1 MVMRLKMSNT
11 KALKP
16 LWLVL
21 GMSLAMTTPYAANFY
36 TIIGPDGHPMI
47 VQKPVEVPKKIAQ
60 KELPKKEQSKKQ
72 TIKSSENQS
81 EKVESSTI
89 GKSQKI
95 ESTKQ
100 QITKQEIKPQ
110 PEFRT
115 KANQEAK
122 VYVEAPAPKLNKS
135 EPLSVQKSQHQA
147 VQHQKVQQQKQI
159 VVEPKMI
166 QNESNQKSKADTA
179 VVVKTQQKSVIESS
193 SAPVIR
199 PSKTTEQTVTIA
211 EPSAQNSESSQ
222 AQEPQKETENSPFT
236 VIDGQKYVN
245 NEYLE
250 DQEFNLEGKKRF
262 YMTPE
267 VGAVHGRYET
277 IERQKGLSASL
288 LDRIRGNSKPVEKK
302 AIVLAPTYYRLP
314 QNEVVQNL
322 EKSCFTGKKILKA
335 KKLSTKNQ
343 EVGIWPVAPI
353 KENFAYEV
361 VELDPQVQNV
371 LLTSYASSSKIPS
384 YYWPLVVF
392 LDQQGCVLEGVSG
405 FKNEDMQDNNL
416 QFSAMEGV
424 LRKPEKAVYLFLT
437 PLSSAIDVENKQLT
451 NHGQI
456 KLSVIQ

>member
-1 MVMRLKMSNT
+1 MRLKMSNT
-11 KALKP
+11 QALKP
-16 LWLVL
+16 LWLAL
-21 GMSLAMTTPYAANFY
+21 GVSLAITTPYAANFY

-47 VQKPVEVPKKIAQ
+47 VQKPIEKPKEISQ
-60 KELPKKEQSKKQ
+60 KELPKKEQPQTETPKHSESKS
-72 TIKSSENQS
+72 IKTDHLTF
-81 EKVESSTI
+81 EKT
-89 GKSQKI
+89 QKI
-95 ESTKQ
+95 ESTDQ
-100 QITKQEIKPQ
+100 QIKSAPILKNNP
-110 PEFRT
+110 
-115 KANQEAK
+115 NQDAK
-122 VYVEAPAPKLNKS
+122 VYVEAPTSKLNES
-135 EPLSVQKSQHQA
+135 EPVSAQKSQYQP

-159 VVEPKMI
+159 VAEQKIIQKASKQEP
-166 QNESNQKSKADTA
+166 KADTA
-179 VVVKTQQKSVIESS
+179 VMLKTQQKSTIESS

-199 PSKTTEQTVTIA
+199 PSKSAEQTVTIA
-211 EPSAQNSESSQ
+211 ESSAQSSESSQ
-222 AQEPQKETENSPFT
+222 AQEPQKDTENSPFT

-288 LDRIRGNSKPVEKK
+288 LDRIRGDSKPVEKK
-302 AIVLAPTYYRLP
+302 AIVLASTYYRLP

-322 EKSCFTGKKILKA
+322 EKSCFTGKKVLKA

-361 VELDPQVQNV
+361 VELDSQVQNV
-371 LLTSYASSSKIPS
+371 LLTSYASSSKVPS

-424 LRKPEKAVYLFLT
+424 LRKPEKAVYMFLT

>member
-1 MVMRLKMSNT
+1 MRLKMSNT

-16 LWLVL
+16 LWLAL
-21 GMSLAMTTPYAANFY
+21 GMSLAITTPYAANFY

-47 VQKPVEVPKKIAQ
+47 VQKPIDTKEV
-60 KELPKKEQSKKQ
+60 SKKQ
-72 TIKSSENQS
+72 TA
-81 EKVESSTI
+81 
-89 GKSQKI
+89 KI
-95 ESTKQ
+95 
-100 QITKQEIKPQ
+100 
-110 PEFRT
+110 
-115 KANQEAK
+115 
-122 VYVEAPAPKLNKS
+122 
-135 EPLSVQKSQHQA
+135 
-147 VQHQKVQQQKQI
+147 
-159 VVEPKMI
+159 
-166 QNESNQKSKADTA
+166 
-179 VVVKTQQKSVIESS
+179 
-193 SAPVIR
+193 
-199 PSKTTEQTVTIA
+199 
-211 EPSAQNSESSQ
+211 
-222 AQEPQKETENSPFT
+222 QEPQKQIPKSLDTQVKNTELAPVIQNKQVIDQQSKAQPVLKNKPIETQTNSQDSVPQPHKSESKQKIEQRKEQQKTNVTDQIIIQQEDKQTQKSSAVLVEKTQPTPVVQSLPSKQPVKNIEQTAVIAESSTQNLASSQTQVQQKQSENNHFT
-236 VIDGQKYVN
+236 VIDGEKYVN

-288 LDRIRGNSKPVEKK
+288 LDRIRGNSKVVENK

-322 EKSCFTGKKILKA
+322 EKSCFTGKKVQKA
-335 KKLSTKNQ
+335 KKLSIKNQ
-343 EVGIWPVAPI
+343 ELGIWPVAPI
-353 KENFAYEV
+353 KESFAYEV
-361 VELDPQVQNV
+361 VELDSQVQNV

-405 FKNEDMQDNNL
+405 FKNEEMQDNNI

-424 LRKPEKAVYLFLT
+424 LRKPEKAVYMFLT

>member
-16 LWLVL
+16 LWLAL
-21 GMSLAMTTPYAANFY
+21 GMSLAITTPYAANFY

-47 VQKPVEVPKKIAQ
+47 VQKPIDTKEV
-60 KELPKKEQSKKQ
+60 SKKQ
-72 TIKSSENQS
+72 TA
-81 EKVESSTI
+81 
-89 GKSQKI
+89 KI
-95 ESTKQ
+95 
-100 QITKQEIKPQ
+100 
-110 PEFRT
+110 
-115 KANQEAK
+115 
-122 VYVEAPAPKLNKS
+122 
-135 EPLSVQKSQHQA
+135 
-147 VQHQKVQQQKQI
+147 
-159 VVEPKMI
+159 
-166 QNESNQKSKADTA
+166 
-179 VVVKTQQKSVIESS
+179 
-193 SAPVIR
+193 
-199 PSKTTEQTVTIA
+199 
-211 EPSAQNSESSQ
+211 
-222 AQEPQKETENSPFT
+222 QEPQKQIPKSSDTQVKNTELAPVIQNKQVIDQQSKAQPVLKNKPIETQTNSQVSVPQQHKSESKQKIEQHKEQQKTNIVDQIITQQEDKQTQKSSVVLVEKTQPTPVVQSLPSKQPVKNIEQIAVIAESSTQNLASSQTQVQQKQSENNHFT
-236 VIDGQKYVN
+236 VIDGEKYVN

-288 LDRIRGNSKPVEKK
+288 LDRIRGNSKVVENK

-314 QNEVVQNL
+314 QNEVIQNL
-322 EKSCFTGKKILKA
+322 EKSCFTGKKVQKA
-335 KKLSTKNQ
+335 KKLSIKNQ
-343 EVGIWPVAPI
+343 ELGIWPVAPI
-353 KENFAYEV
+353 KESFAYEV
-361 VELDPQVQNV
+361 VELDSQVQNV

-405 FKNEDMQDNNL
+405 FKNEEMQANNI

-424 LRKPEKAVYLFLT
+424 LRKPEKAVYMFLT
-437 PLSSAIDVENKQLT
+437 PLASAIDVENKQLT

>member
-1 MVMRLKMSNT
+1 MSNT
-11 KALKP
+11 QALKP
-16 LWLVL
+16 LWLAL
-21 GMSLAMTTPYAANFY
+21 GMSLAITTPYAANFY

-47 VQKPVEVPKKIAQ
+47 VQKPVDVPKEISKKQPSKNEEAQ
-60 KELPKKEQSKKQ
+60 KEISKNAK
-72 TIKSSENQS
+72 TNPTNIEDITS
-81 EKVESSTI
+81 EKV
-89 GKSQKI
+89 QK
-95 ESTKQ
+95 KQ
-100 QITKQEIKPQ
+100 SIDASAQSKPIIKTTPNK
-110 PEFRT
+110 E
-115 KANQEAK
+115 NQTQVYAEPVVIQQSK
-122 VYVEAPAPKLNKS
+122 V
-135 EPLSVQKSQHQA
+135 EPVQKYQHQA
-147 VQHQKVQQQKQI
+147 GQQQKPI
-159 VVEPKMI
+159 VVEQKTI
-166 QNESNQKSKADTA
+166 QNNSNQNAKVDTSL
-179 VVVKTQQKSVIESS
+179 VSKTQQKPAIKSP
-193 SAPVIR
+193 SAPVTIQ
-199 PSKTTEQTVTIA
+199 SKSPEQKIVPTEPPEQ
-211 EPSAQNSESSQ
+211 SSKQSQ
-222 AQEPQKETENSPFT
+222 AQALEKDTENSPFT

-250 DQEFNLEGKKRF
+250 DQEFNLDGKKRF

-288 LDRIRGNSKPVEKK
+288 LNRIRGDSQPIEKQ

-322 EKSCFTGKKILKA
+322 EKSCFTGKKVLKA

-353 KENFAYEV
+353 KENFAYEI
-361 VELDPQVQNV
+361 VEIDPQVQNI
-371 LLTSYASSSKIPS
+371 LLTSYASSSKVPS

-392 LDQQGCVLEGVSG
+392 LDQQGCVMEGVSG

-424 LRKPEKAVYLFLT
+424 LRKPEKAVYMFLT

>member
-11 KALKP
+11 KVLKP
-16 LWLVL
+16 LWLAL
-21 GMSLAMTTPYAANFY
+21 GMSLAITTPYAANFY

-47 VQKPVEVPKKIAQ
+47 VQKPVDAPKEI
-60 KELPKKEQSKKQ
+60 SKKQ
-72 TIKSSENQS
+72 TS
-81 EKVESSTI
+81 
-89 GKSQKI
+89 KI
-95 ESTKQ
+95 EEPKKETSRSSDTQVKSIEAVPATQNKQVIDQQGKAQPVLKTKPTETQTNTKVSVPQ
-100 QITKQEIKPQ
+100 QH
-110 PEFRT
+110 
-115 KANQEAK
+115 
-122 VYVEAPAPKLNKS
+122 KS
-135 EPLSVQKSQHQA
+135 EPK
-147 VQHQKVQQQKQI
+147 
-159 VVEPKMI
+159 
-166 QNESNQKSKADTA
+166 
-179 VVVKTQQKSVIESS
+179 
-193 SAPVIR
+193 
-199 PSKTTEQTVTIA
+199 
-211 EPSAQNSESSQ
+211 QNSEQQKEQRQKTNVVDQIITQQEDKQTQKSSVALVEKTQPTPVVKSLPSKQPAKNAEQ
-222 AQEPQKETENSPFT
+222 AAVITKSPTQNLDLSQTQEPLKQNENHNFT
-236 VIDGQKYVN
+236 VIDGEKYVN

-288 LDRIRGNSKPVEKK
+288 LDRIRGNSKVVEKK

-322 EKSCFTGKKILKA
+322 EKTCFTGKKIQKA
-335 KKLSTKNQ
+335 KKLSIKNQ
-343 EVGIWPVAPI
+343 EIGVWPVAPI

-361 VELDPQVQNV
+361 VELDSQVQNV
-371 LLTSYASSSKIPS
+371 LLTSYASSSKVPS

-405 FKNEDMQDNNL
+405 FKNEEMQDNNT
-416 QFSAMEGV
+416 QFSAMEGL
-424 LRKPEKAVYLFLT
+424 LRKPEKAVYMFLT

>member
-1 MVMRLKMSNT
+1 MRLKMSNT
-11 KALKP
+11 QALKP
-16 LWLVL
+16 LWLAL
-21 GMSLAMTTPYAANFY
+21 GMSLAITTPYAANFY

-47 VQKPVEVPKKIAQ
+47 VQKPVDVPKEI
-60 KELPKKEQSKKQ
+60 SKKQ
-72 TIKSSENQS
+72 PSKSEESKKEIPKNAEINPTNIENVASEKAQKKQSIDPSIKSQPIIKTKPNEENQTRVYA
-81 EKVESSTI
+81 EPVVI
-89 GKSQKI
+89 QK
-95 ESTKQ
+95 
-100 QITKQEIKPQ
+100 
-110 PEFRT
+110 
-115 KANQEAK
+115 
-122 VYVEAPAPKLNKS
+122 NKS
-135 EPLSVQKSQHQA
+135 EPVQKHQHQ
-147 VQHQKVQQQKQI
+147 VVQQQKPI
-159 VVEPKMI
+159 VAEQKAI
-166 QNESNQKSKADTA
+166 QNNSNQNAKVDNSLAS
-179 VVVKTQQKSVIESS
+179 KTQQKLVIKSP
-193 SAPVIR
+193 SAPVTMQ
-199 PSKTTEQTVTIA
+199 SKSSEQKIVGTEAPMQISNT
-211 EPSAQNSESSQ
+211 AQIQ
-222 AQEPQKETENSPFT
+222 AAQEDTDNNNFT
-236 VIDGQKYVN
+236 VIDGEKYVN

-250 DQEFNLEGKKRF
+250 DREFNLEGKKRF

-288 LDRIRGNSKPVEKK
+288 LDRIRGDSKPIEKQ
-302 AIVLAPTYYRLP
+302 AIVLASTYYRLP

-322 EKSCFTGKKILKA
+322 EKSCFTGKKVLKA

-353 KENFAYEV
+353 KESFAYEI
-361 VELDPQVQNV
+361 VELDSQVQNV
-371 LLTSYASSSKIPS
+371 LLTSYASSSKVPS

-424 LRKPEKAVYLFLT
+424 LRKPEKAVYMFLT

>member
-1 MVMRLKMSNT
+1 MRLKMSNT
-11 KALKP
+11 QALKP
-16 LWLVL
+16 LWLAL
-21 GMSLAMTTPYAANFY
+21 GMSLAITTPHAANFY

-47 VQKPVEVPKKIAQ
+47 VQKPVDVPKEISKKQ
-60 KELPKKEQSKKQ
+60 PSKREEPKKEIPKNAEINPTNIENVASEKAQKKQ
-72 TIKSSENQS
+72 SIDPSIKSQPIIKTKPNEENQTRVYA
-81 EKVESSTI
+81 EPVVI
-89 GKSQKI
+89 QK
-95 ESTKQ
+95 
-100 QITKQEIKPQ
+100 
-110 PEFRT
+110 
-115 KANQEAK
+115 
-122 VYVEAPAPKLNKS
+122 NKS
-135 EPLSVQKSQHQA
+135 EPVQKNQHQA
-147 VQHQKVQQQKQI
+147 VQQQKPI
-159 VVEPKMI
+159 VAEQKII
-166 QNESNQKSKADTA
+166 QNNSNQNAKVDNSLAS
-179 VVVKTQQKSVIESS
+179 KTQQKPVIKSP
-193 SAPVIR
+193 SAPVTMQ
-199 PSKTTEQTVTIA
+199 SKSSEQKIVGTEAPMQISNT
-211 EPSAQNSESSQ
+211 AQIQ
-222 AQEPQKETENSPFT
+222 AVQEDTDNNNFT
-236 VIDGQKYVN
+236 VIDGEKYVN

-250 DQEFNLEGKKRF
+250 DREFNLEGKKRF

-288 LDRIRGNSKPVEKK
+288 LDRIRGDSKPIEKQ
-302 AIVLAPTYYRLP
+302 AIVLASTYYRLP

-322 EKSCFTGKKILKA
+322 EKSCFTGKKVLKA

-353 KENFAYEV
+353 KESFAYEI
-361 VELDPQVQNV
+361 VELDSQVQNV
-371 LLTSYASSSKIPS
+371 LLTSYASSSKVPS

-424 LRKPEKAVYLFLT
+424 LRKPEKAVYMFLT